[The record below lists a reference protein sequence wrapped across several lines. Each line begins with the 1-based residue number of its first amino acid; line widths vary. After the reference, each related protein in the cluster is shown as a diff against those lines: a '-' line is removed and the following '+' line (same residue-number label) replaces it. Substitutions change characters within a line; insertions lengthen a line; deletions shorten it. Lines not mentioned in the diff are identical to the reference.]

1 LKRRLLLGILVV
13 VAVAASAS
21 AAAFYVF
28 NVGPTCIGNGSA
40 GNFLIVATANGY
52 NDSITHGVPQG
63 SWPVIHVAKG
73 TTVNI
78 TVCNEDRQAH
88 GFQVA
93 HYFDN
98 SIETVAPGQKIS
110 VTFVADQPGTFRI
123 YCSIFCTVHSFMQS
137 GELVVS

>member
-13 VAVAASAS
+13 VAVAASAT
-21 AAAFYVF
+21 ALYVF
-28 NVGPTCIGNGSA
+28 NVGPTCAGNGSA

-52 NDSITHGVPQG
+52 NESIAHGVTQS

-73 TTVNI
+73 TMVNI
-78 TVCNEDRQAH
+78 TVCNGDRQAH
-88 GFQVA
+88 GFQIA
-93 HYFDN
+93 HYFDSN
-98 SIETVAPGQKIS
+98 IETVAPGQKIT

-123 YCSIFCTVHSFMQS
+123 YCSIFCTIHSFMQS